1 MVILDGHLQPYLD
14 LAQQQSIAYA
24 SSHTGGNSPHGV
36 SPKSLGRAA
45 SSTSRWPVPSGRCT
59 WGTASSAP
67 RPERHAY
74 GSWLRWAARI
84 GDSTNAAAGYVR
96 IPTNVNAVRVSVSR
110 VGHVVPAEQQAEFE
124 AAVPDVKLAL
134 GAVAAG
140 GAALGPVLSGGGSRW
155 NGATIE
161 PAWLT
166 GESEM
171 HRLSTGCAGSRC
183 RRASEIPVGEP
194 RETTQGVWNT
204 QKPPW

>member
-1 MVILDGHLQPYLD
+1 M
-14 LAQQQSIAYA
+14 
-24 SSHTGGNSPHGV
+24 
-36 SPKSLGRAA
+36 
-45 SSTSRWPVPSGRCT
+45 
-59 WGTASSAP
+59 
-67 RPERHAY
+67 
-74 GSWLRWAARI
+74 
-84 GDSTNAAAGYVR
+84 
-96 IPTNVNAVRVSVSR
+96 
-110 VGHVVPAEQQAEFE
+110 VPAQQQAEFE

-134 GAVAAG
+134 GAAAAG

-204 QKPPW
+204 QKPAW